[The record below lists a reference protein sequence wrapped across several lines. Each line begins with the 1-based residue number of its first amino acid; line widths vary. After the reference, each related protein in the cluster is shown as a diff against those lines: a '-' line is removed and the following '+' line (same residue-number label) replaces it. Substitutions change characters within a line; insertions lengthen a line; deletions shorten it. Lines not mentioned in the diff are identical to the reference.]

1 MTGLTDLCTTP
12 ACIQAASRILTNL
25 HLDYKSIDPCT
36 NFDAYACGGYP
47 TEHPFESTDV
57 LSDLQSQSRDVVI
70 QLLTHP
76 YNPRNDATSDDE
88 DVFNMVAGDFAACLD
103 VDAIEKG
110 GLAGVPDMIAQV
122 QKLFP
127 IEDYNSNKT
136 LSGPEYEKYA
146 DAVSYLNSI
155 GTAMFGDFGTAV
167 DVQNPNTVIPTFN
180 LISPNSSDK
189 ALGATYDI
197 SSLATMNLTDII
209 EKIEVILPQAV
220 EQGATRQLASSLLAF
235 SAKLVGI
242 YTNTSTPS
250 LDAAQI
256 LYYTTTVAE
265 ADEAAPALGFEKVIR
280 KQAPEGYKIDRMQ
293 IQVPDL
299 WANVS
304 TLLSQTPAA
313 TVQAATIFSTYG
325 NYEPYIKGSV
335 DPAKDRTQECAK
347 YLDRSLAW
355 IGSKLYLEQK
365 YSDEDRD
372 AVTTIMEN
380 LVVSFGERV
389 KKVDWMDEATK
400 TLVLGKLDK
409 MTLRIGYPTETP
421 DALNATS
428 LKAYY
433 KGVKITSSHF
443 SNVLSIRKWYSNLTW
458 EALSGPLDET
468 TWPNSGVHSWIAN
481 ARQWRERNTALI
493 PAGISQ
499 SPLFSRKTPLYLSYG
514 SLGYISGH
522 EVTHGFDSF
531 GRHFDQ
537 NTRLQ
542 EWWTESSADAFDNR
556 TKCFVDQYSAV
567 PAIGWDGAVARTE
580 KNETIYVNGEF
591 TLPENIADTG
601 GLVTS
606 YDAWK
611 KLDDDSPQQGL
622 PGLEQFTRDQLFFLA
637 FGQTVCSRLTAD
649 DVAIDVSINVHA
661 PNFARTRIPA
671 QNSGAFR
678 EAFNCKKK
686 EPTCELW

>member
-12 ACIQAASRILTNL
+12 ACIQAASRIVTNL
-25 HLDYKSIDPCT
+25 HPDYKSIDPCT

-47 TEHPFESTDV
+47 AEHPFEATDV
-57 LSDLQSQSRDVVI
+57 FSDLQSQSRDVII

-76 YNPRNDATSDDE
+76 YNPRSDATSDDE
-88 DVFNMVAGDFAACLD
+88 DVFNMVASDFAACLD

-136 LSGPEYEKYA
+136 LSGPDYEKYA
-146 DAVSYLNSI
+146 DAVAYLNSV
-155 GTAMFGDFGTAV
+155 GTVMFDDFGTAV
-167 DVQNPNTVIPTFN
+167 DVQNP
-180 LISPNSSDK
+180 

-197 SSLATMNLTDII
+197 SNLATMNLTDIV
-209 EKIEVILPQAV
+209 ERIEVVLPQAV
-220 EQGATRQLASSLLAF
+220 EQGATKQLASSLLAF

-242 YTNTSTPS
+242 YAGISTSN

-280 KQAPEGYKIDRMQ
+280 KQAPESYKIDRMQ
-293 IQVPDL
+293 IQLPDL

-313 TVQAATIFSTYG
+313 TVQAATIFSAYG

-335 DPAKDRTQECAK
+335 DPVKDRTQECAK

-355 IGSKLYLEQK
+355 ISSKLYLEQK
-365 YSDEDRD
+365 YNDEDHD
-372 AVTTIMEN
+372 AVITMMNN
-380 LVVSFGERV
+380 LVVSFGEGV
-389 KKVDWMDEATK
+389 KR
-400 TLVLGKLDK
+400 LDK

-433 KGVKITSSHF
+433 KGVKITNSRF

-458 EALSGPLDET
+458 KALSGPLDET
-468 TWPNSGVHSWIAN
+468 TWPNFGVHSWITN

-499 SPLFSRKTPLYLSYG
+499 SPAFSRKTPLYLSYG
-514 SLGYISGH
+514 SLGYIAGH

-542 EWWTESSADAFDNR
+542 EWWTDSSADAFDNR

-567 PAIGWDGAVARTE
+567 PAIGWDGVVARTE

-601 GLVTS
+601 GL
-606 YDAWK
+606 
-611 KLDDDSPQQGL
+611 
-622 PGLEQFTRDQLFFLA
+622 LFFIA
-637 FGQTVCSRLTAD
+637 FDQTVCSRLTAD
-649 DVAIDVSINVHA
+649 EVAIDVSTNAHA

-678 EAFNCKKK
+678 EAFN
-686 EPTCELW
+686 